1 MDNNDTRWINTRQAA
16 ALLGVA
22 ARELYRLVAVGELPA
37 YKFGRDLRLRPDEV
51 EAYKRS
57 HSAP

>member
-1 MDNNDTRWINTRQAA
+1 MDDNETRWINTRQAA
-16 ALLGVA
+16 ALLGVP
-22 ARELYRLVAVGELPA
+22 ARELYRLVDVGELPA

-57 HSAP
+57 HPSP